1 MGKKNQMIITA
12 LAIMIAV
19 AGYLNFAGTKVNK
32 EDMVK
37 KTEGKTSTEVAE
49 AGNQED
55 ANIDVSDISD
65 EDIYAAEQVAD
76 GDMADMTSGAEGT
89 YKDYTEIQSLDSDSD
104 VLTAENKDES
114 IPGEAVLTGS
124 STVGVGVVANAKLLK
139 EQSRAK
145 NKETLL
151 DVINNETITDDAKQ
165 TAINE
170 MIAMTDITE
179 RETAAEILLAAK
191 GFHDAI
197 VSITGNSADV
207 VINSPEL
214 SDSERAQIE
223 DIVKRK
229 TGVNAENLVI
239 TPLSE

>member
-19 AGYLNFAGTKVNK
+19 AGYLNFAGAKVNNEELVEK
-32 EDMVK
+32 AGSDAV
-37 KTEGKTSTEVAE
+37 TDVAD
-49 AGNQED
+49 QTDSD
-55 ANIDVSDISD
+55 ADIDVSDISD
-65 EDIYAAEQVAD
+65 EDIYAAENGLDGDVAD
-76 GDMADMTSGAEGT
+76 LSSAGDGT
-89 YKDYTEIQSLDSDSD
+89 YSNYTEIQSLDSDSD
-104 VLTAENKDES
+104 VMTAKAEDGTS
-114 IPGEAVLTGS
+114 PGEAVLTGS
-124 STVGVGVVANAKLLK
+124 TTVGVGVVANAKLLK

-165 TAINE
+165 SAINE

-191 GFHDAI
+191 GFNDAI

-207 VINSPEL
+207 VINSSKL
-214 SDSERAQIE
+214 TDAERAQIE